1 MRLLD
6 RLIAAS
12 LPIIPKPLIGYF
24 ARPYLAGESVEDM
37 TRTVGEMNAQGF
49 MSAVSI
55 LGEFVTRRE
64 ESETAVADY
73 QQVLSAFQEKGLDSN
88 IHIKP
93 THLGLKLDKE
103 FCYQN
108 ARLLLIHARK
118 LSNFVRIDM
127 EDSSCISDTLD
138 LYDRLRDEFDNVG
151 VVIQSCMRRSLE
163 DVRRLTKRKANVR
176 MVKGIYIEPRSLAYL
191 DPDIIRSNYTVLVEE
206 LLSAGCYLAMATHDE
221 RLVWEGLRIVDRLGL
236 GPSHYEFQMLLGVDA
251 PLRRIIRDGG
261 HRLRVAIPF
270 GPNWYPYSVRRLR
283 RNPTIAGY
291 VFKAIFQKH

>member
-1 MRLLD
+1 M
-6 RLIAAS
+6 
-12 LPIIPKPLIGYF
+12 
-24 ARPYLAGESVEDM
+24 ARA
-37 TRTVGEMNAQGF
+37 VGEVNAQGF
-49 MSAVSI
+49 LSAVSI

-73 QQVLSAFQEKGLDSN
+73 QQVLSTIQEKGLDSN

-93 THLGLKLDKE
+93 SHLGLKLDKD

-108 ARLLLIHARK
+108 VRRLLIHARE
-118 LSNFVRIDM
+118 LSNFVRLDM

-163 DVRRLTKRKANVR
+163 DVRRLAKHKASVR

-191 DPDIIRSNYTVLVEE
+191 DPEIIRSNYNVLVEE
-206 LLSAGCYLAMATHDE
+206 LLSAGCYVAMATHDE
-221 RLVWEGLRIVDRLGL
+221 RLVWEGLQIVDRLGL
-236 GPSHYEFQMLLGVDA
+236 EPSQYEFQMLLGVEA

-261 HRLRVAIPF
+261 HPLRVAIPF
-270 GPNWYPYSVRRLR
+270 GANWYPYSVRRLR
-283 RNPTIAGY
+283 KNPTVAGY